1 MATDRRPR
9 SRAASTRSRK
19 TTVTSRRTATRAA
32 SKTRSR
38 TPVRSKAKPAK
49 PAKAPKAARA
59 RKDAALP
66 AQVALAVQGAL
77 DKKAEQVHVL
87 DLRKG
92 GAFTDFFLIATGTN
106 IRQVQAIADG
116 VQEALKSEG
125 VRPALVE
132 GYSKGDWILLDYFD
146 FIVHV
151 FTPTTREFYAL
162 ERLWGDAERVD
173 ISD

>member
-38 TPVRSKAKPAK
+38 TPVRSKAKAAK
-49 PAKAPKAARA
+49 PPKTARS
-59 RKDAALP
+59 KNDSALP
-66 AQVALAVQGAL
+66 TQVRLAVQGAL

-87 DLRKG
+87 DLRKS
-92 GAFTDFFLIATGTN
+92 GAFTDFFVIATGTN

-132 GYSKGDWILLDYFD
+132 GYRKGDWILVDYFD

-162 ERLWGDAERVD
+162 ERLWGDAERVE
-173 ISD
+173 ISA